1 VSDDTDTEA
10 FGGDVGGPGP
20 EAWATGI
27 AALAAALMREAHVL
41 AETAAALHA
50 AAAPTPGE
58 PSGGP
63 MSDVRRQRAVLQA
76 GGEAALRAALA
87 LEAADVLAITADP
100 GEQATRIAAAARR
113 TGAASAQMAT
123 LLRAAALDFRSDD
136 AAARIAATAIAQD
149 IAARLERA

>member
-1 VSDDTDTEA
+1 
-10 FGGDVGGPGP
+10 
-20 EAWATGI
+20 
-27 AALAAALMREAHVL
+27 
-41 AETAAALHA
+41 
-50 AAAPTPGE
+50 
-58 PSGGP
+58 